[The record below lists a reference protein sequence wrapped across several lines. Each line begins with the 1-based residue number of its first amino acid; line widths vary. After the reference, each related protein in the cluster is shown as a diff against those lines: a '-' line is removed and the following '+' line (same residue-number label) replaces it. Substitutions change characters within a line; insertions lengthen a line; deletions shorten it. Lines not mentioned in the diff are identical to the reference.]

1 MKGDVGLGPKS
12 KIKTK
17 DQKCKIILDLKK
29 KILIAA

>member
-17 DQKCKIILDLKK
+17 DQKSKIILDLKK
-29 KILIAA
+29 KKF